1 MNRYFRYLLLAIFII
16 AVLLIVFLQ
25 FNSNRSINKLIQ
37 GNENMLSDLE
47 IKTNLQ
53 RLQTDIFTLE
63 SKMRGAVI
71 SGQST
76 DLWHLFEE
84 INSVNESLQKLD
96 ILAKDKN
103 IQPLLARL
111 NRLVDSKTTFNR
123 AVLDTFRAKGKL
135 RAEALINTQ
144 FGKKITDSVKLV
156 CSSIDALHQ
165 LTVTSLIREADTNG
179 QRARILGSIIA
190 IIAVMVSLFAF
201 GYVTYELR
209 RQQRFIARLNIS
221 EKKAKEA
228 AKIKENFLA
237 NMSHE
242 IRTPLNAILGFTNL
256 LQRKEIDGEAKEYV
270 QTIQRSG
277 ENLMTIVNDILDL
290 SKIEAGMMRIESA
303 PFSIR
308 GLVHSIA
315 TMFAPKAA
323 EKQLRLT
330 ASVSDGVP
338 DTLQGDATR
347 LTQILV
353 NLIGNAIKFTP
364 TGNIDILITN
374 EGIEN
379 NIINT
384 SIRVKDT
391 GIGIEKE
398 KLNKIFDRFQQAE
411 DSVTRRYG
419 GTGLGLSIV
428 YELVM
433 MQHGK
438 IEADST
444 RGAGTT
450 FTIHIPYT
458 IPAGAAIH
466 HAIKNTPEPFISNL
480 NEVKVLIVE
489 DNEINQSLIRH
500 LFTNWNISFNIC
512 SNGKEAIDIL
522 KQEAFNIILMD
533 IQMPV
538 MDGYTAVQEIR
549 LSLKLDTPVIAMT
562 AHAMP
567 GEREKC
573 LSYGMN
579 EYISKPIKEEQLLKL
594 IAQFAGSRN
603 TTQTGQLHA
612 TIKNNYAFR
621 YINLDYMKNI
631 SQGDREY
638 EKTVTNQFLEMVAE
652 HLKDI
657 DQYWQQG
664 NTTALR
670 QTAHNM
676 KTSVSIMGLTEQL
689 LPYLDALE
697 HESLTGTSFQ
707 QYFHSLNE
715 ICTKASEEAK
725 TFYQSL

>member
-1 MNRYFRYLLLAIFII
+1 MNRYFKYLLLAIFILAI
-16 AVLLIVFLQ
+16 LLIVFLQ

-53 RLQTDIFTLE
+53 RLQTDIITLE

-71 SGQST
+71 SGHST

-96 ILAKDKN
+96 ILADDKN
-103 IQPLLARL
+103 IQPLLDRL
-111 NRLVDSKTTFNR
+111 NRLVDSKISFNR
-123 AVLDTFRAKGKL
+123 AVLDTFRTKGKSQ
-135 RAEALINTQ
+135 AEELINTQ
-144 FGKKITDSVKLV
+144 LGKKLTDSVKIV
-156 CSSIDALHQ
+156 CSGIDALHQ
-165 LTVTSLIREADTNG
+165 LTVTSLIKEADTNG

-190 IIAVMVSLFAF
+190 VIAVIVSLFAF

-209 RQQRFIARLNIS
+209 RQQQLIARLNIS

-228 AKIKENFLA
+228 ATIKENFLA

-256 LQRKEIDGEAKEYV
+256 LQRKEIDGQAKEYV

-277 ENLMTIVNDILDL
+277 ENLMTIVNDVLDL

-308 GLVHSIA
+308 GLVHSIT
-315 TMFAPKAA
+315 TMFTPKAA
-323 EKQLRLT
+323 EKQLLLT
-330 ASVSDGVP
+330 TSVSDDIP
-338 DTLQGDATR
+338 DTLLGDATR

-364 TGNIDILITN
+364 SGNIDIQITN
-374 EGIEN
+374 QGIEK

-384 SIRVKDT
+384 GIRVKDT

-411 DSVTRRYG
+411 DAVTRRYG

-428 YELVM
+428 YELVLL
-433 MQHGK
+433 QNGK
-438 IEADST
+438 IEVDSVP
-444 RGAGTT
+444 GAGTT
-450 FTIHIPYT
+450 FNIIIPYSIVSGESI
-458 IPAGAAIH
+458 IPIV
-466 HAIKNTPEPFISNL
+466 KTSDPVVSNL
-480 NEVKVLIVE
+480 KDVMVLVVE
-489 DNEINQSLIRH
+489 DNEINQSLVRH
-500 LFTNWNISFNIC
+500 LFANWKIPFDIC
-512 SNGKEAIDIL
+512 SNGKEAIDKL
-522 KQEAFNIILMD
+522 KQSTYSIILMD
-533 IQMPV
+533 IQMPE

-549 LSLKLDTPVIAMT
+549 QTLKLDTPVIAMT

-579 EYISKPIKEEQLLKL
+579 EYISKPIKEEQLLNL
-594 IAQFAGSRN
+594 ITKFSGSRIATKAELQN
-603 TTQTGQLHA
+603 T
-612 TIKNNYAFR
+612 IRISNNNFH
-621 YINLDYMKNI
+621 YINLEYMKEI
-631 SQGDREY
+631 SQGDIEY
-638 EKTVTNQFLEMVAE
+638 EKTVTSQFLEMVTE
-652 HLKDI
+652 HLRDI
-657 DQYWQQG
+657 EKYWQQE
-664 NTTALR
+664 NTSALR

-697 HESLTGTSFQ
+697 YETLSETSFQ
-707 QYFHSLNE
+707 HYFHSLKE
-715 ICTKASEEAK
+715 ICTSATEEAK

>member
-1 MNRYFRYLLLAIFII
+1 
-16 AVLLIVFLQ
+16 
-25 FNSNRSINKLIQ
+25 
-37 GNENMLSDLE
+37 MLSDLE

-53 RLQTDIFTLE
+53 RLQTDIITLE

-71 SGQST
+71 SGHST

-96 ILAKDKN
+96 ILADDKN
-103 IQPLLARL
+103 IQPLLDRL
-111 NRLVDSKTTFNR
+111 NRLVDSKISFNR
-123 AVLDTFRAKGKL
+123 AVLDTFRTKGKSQ
-135 RAEALINTQ
+135 AEELINTQ
-144 FGKKITDSVKLV
+144 LGKKLTDSVKIV
-156 CSSIDALHQ
+156 CSGIDALHQ
-165 LTVTSLIREADTNG
+165 LTVTSLIKEADTNG

-190 IIAVMVSLFAF
+190 VIAVIVSLFAF

-209 RQQRFIARLNIS
+209 RQQQLIARLNIS

-228 AKIKENFLA
+228 ATIKENFLA

-256 LQRKEIDGEAKEYV
+256 LQRKEIDGQAKEYV

-277 ENLMTIVNDILDL
+277 ENLMTIVNDVLDL

-308 GLVHSIA
+308 GLVHSIT
-315 TMFAPKAA
+315 TMFTPKAA
-323 EKQLRLT
+323 EKQLLLT
-330 ASVSDGVP
+330 TSVSDDIP
-338 DTLQGDATR
+338 DTLLGDATR

-364 TGNIDILITN
+364 SGNIDIQITN
-374 EGIEN
+374 QGIEK

-384 SIRVKDT
+384 GIRVKDT

-411 DSVTRRYG
+411 DAVTRRYG

-428 YELVM
+428 YELVLL
-433 MQHGK
+433 QNGK
-438 IEADST
+438 IEVDSVP
-444 RGAGTT
+444 GAGTT
-450 FTIHIPYT
+450 FNIIIPYSIVSGESI
-458 IPAGAAIH
+458 IPI
-466 HAIKNTPEPFISNL
+466 
-480 NEVKVLIVE
+480 VKTSDPVVSKLKDIMVLVVE
-489 DNEINQSLIRH
+489 DNEINQSLVRH
-500 LFTNWNISFNIC
+500 LFNNWKIPFDIC
-512 SNGKEAIDIL
+512 SNGKEAIDKL
-522 KQEAFNIILMD
+522 KQGTYSIILMD
-533 IQMPV
+533 IQMPE

-549 LSLKLDTPVIAMT
+549 QTLKLDTPVIAMT

-579 EYISKPIKEEQLLKL
+579 EYISKPIKEEQLLNL
-594 IAQFAGSRN
+594 ITKFSGSRIATKAELQN
-603 TTQTGQLHA
+603 TTR
-612 TIKNNYAFR
+612 ISNNNFH
-621 YINLDYMKNI
+621 YINLEYMKEI
-631 SQGDREY
+631 SQGDIEY
-638 EKTVTNQFLEMVAE
+638 EKTVTSQFLEMVTE
-652 HLKDI
+652 HLRDI
-657 DQYWQQG
+657 EKYWQQE
-664 NTTALR
+664 NTSALR

-697 HESLTGTSFQ
+697 YETLSETSFQ
-707 QYFHSLNE
+707 HYFHSLKE
-715 ICTKASEEAK
+715 ICTSATEEAK

>member
-1 MNRYFRYLLLAIFII
+1 
-16 AVLLIVFLQ
+16 
-25 FNSNRSINKLIQ
+25 
-37 GNENMLSDLE
+37 MLSDLE

-53 RLQTDIFTLE
+53 RLQTDIITLE

-71 SGQST
+71 SGHST

-96 ILAKDKN
+96 ILADDKN
-103 IQPLLARL
+103 IQPLLDRL
-111 NRLVDSKTTFNR
+111 NRLVDSKISFNR
-123 AVLDTFRAKGKL
+123 AVLDTFRTKGKSQ
-135 RAEALINTQ
+135 AEELINTQ
-144 FGKKITDSVKLV
+144 LGKKLTDSVKIV
-156 CSSIDALHQ
+156 CSGIDALHQ
-165 LTVTSLIREADTNG
+165 LTVTSLIKEADTNG

-190 IIAVMVSLFAF
+190 VIAVIVSLFAF

-209 RQQRFIARLNIS
+209 RQQQLIARLNIS

-228 AKIKENFLA
+228 ATIKENFLA

-256 LQRKEIDGEAKEYV
+256 LQRKEIDGQAKEYV

-277 ENLMTIVNDILDL
+277 ENLMTIVNDVLDL

-308 GLVHSIA
+308 GLVHSIT
-315 TMFAPKAA
+315 TMFTPKAA
-323 EKQLRLT
+323 EKQLLLT
-330 ASVSDGVP
+330 TSVSDDIP
-338 DTLQGDATR
+338 DTLLGDATR

-364 TGNIDILITN
+364 SGNIDIQITN
-374 EGIEN
+374 QGIEK

-384 SIRVKDT
+384 GIRVKDT

-411 DSVTRRYG
+411 DAVTRRYG

-428 YELVM
+428 YELVLL
-433 MQHGK
+433 QNGK
-438 IEADST
+438 IEVDSVP
-444 RGAGTT
+444 GAGTT
-450 FTIHIPYT
+450 FNIIIPYSIVSGESI
-458 IPAGAAIH
+458 IPIV
-466 HAIKNTPEPFISNL
+466 KTSDPVVSNL
-480 NEVKVLIVE
+480 KDVMVLVVE
-489 DNEINQSLIRH
+489 DNEINQSLVRH
-500 LFTNWNISFNIC
+500 LFANWKIPFDIC
-512 SNGKEAIDIL
+512 SNGKEAIDKL
-522 KQEAFNIILMD
+522 KQSTYSIILMD
-533 IQMPV
+533 IQMPE

-549 LSLKLDTPVIAMT
+549 QTLKLDTPVIAMT

-579 EYISKPIKEEQLLKL
+579 EYISKPIKEEQLLNL
-594 IAQFAGSRN
+594 ITKFSGSRIATKAELQN
-603 TTQTGQLHA
+603 T
-612 TIKNNYAFR
+612 IRISNNNFH
-621 YINLDYMKNI
+621 YINLEYMKEI
-631 SQGDREY
+631 SQGDIEY
-638 EKTVTNQFLEMVAE
+638 EKTVTSQFLEMVTE
-652 HLKDI
+652 HLRDI
-657 DQYWQQG
+657 EKYWQQE
-664 NTTALR
+664 NTSALR

-697 HESLTGTSFQ
+697 YETLSETSFQ
-707 QYFHSLNE
+707 QYFCSLKE
-715 ICTKASEEAK
+715 ICTRAADEAK